1 MDGHEHYNQPSSS
14 RQTENFRVLR
24 VQTET
29 ADTVSVILG
38 PETAS
43 NDFIYHAGQYLNLW
57 LDITGQT
64 LVRCYSFSSAPHE
77 TDLRITV
84 KRVPGGQGSSYLN
97 SQPLIGEHLL
107 GSRPQGTFTLR
118 DSSRAFLG
126 LAAGSGITP
135 VISIL
140 KHMLHSTLQPC
151 LLFYVTPHPE
161 QTIFHNELELLRQVY
176 PKRLIVQYWHTRLH
190 GPFAGERAQR
200 LLLDMTG
207 NMQPDVYVCGPTA
220 WMNLAQRWVQTHI
233 KRFGNCYHESFSEAV
248 SSTTASVDVG
258 ARHEVIIHLSS
269 TSHRL
274 MVGGWQSILAAAR
287 ASGLELPSGCELGKC
302 GGCMARCL
310 SGEVDVGST
319 DFLTPAEIRQG
330 YVLCCQA
337 KPRSACVLSLD

>member
-1 MDGHEHYNQPSSS
+1 MDSREPYNQIPSN
-14 RQTENFRVLR
+14 RQAVSFRVLR
-24 VQTET
+24 VQAET
-29 ADTVSVILG
+29 ADTVSLILS
-38 PETAS
+38 PEAAL
-43 NDFIYHAGQYLNLW
+43 NDFIYQAGQYLNLW
-57 LDITGQT
+57 LDIAGQT

-84 KRVPGGQGSSYLN
+84 KRVPGGRASGYLN
-97 SQPLIGEHLL
+97 AQPLVDECLI

-126 LAAGSGITP
+126 VAAGSGITP

-151 LLFYVTPHPE
+151 HLFYVTPTPE
-161 QTIFHNELELLRQVY
+161 QIIFHTELELLRQAY
-176 PKRLIVQYWHTRLH
+176 PERLIVQYWHTRLQ
-190 GPFAGERAQR
+190 GPFAGETAQR
-200 LLLDMTG
+200 LLLDLAG
-207 NMQPDVYVCGPTA
+207 NMHPDVYVCGPAA
-220 WMNLAQRWVQTHI
+220 WMDLVRRWVQTHGNW
-233 KRFGNCYHESFSEAV
+233 FGNCYHEYFRETATSTNATDTEA
-248 SSTTASVDVG
+248 
-258 ARHEVIIHLSS
+258 ARHEVVIRFSD

-287 ASGLELPSGCELGKC
+287 ADGIELPSGCELGKC

-310 SGEVDVGST
+310 SGELDVGST